1 MIQNEISISAQI
13 LQWRCVESKVDSE
26 RLHYSRFAI
35 SPFRCGQAN
44 TVGIAMRRALL
55 GEIEGTCITCAK
67 FKKVTHEYST
77 ILGIQESVHDILINS
92 KEIVLKSNSYETQK
106 AFISILGPK
115 KITAQDI
122 ILPPSV
128 EIIDTTQYIATL
140 TKAIHLDIESEI
152 EKDCGYRIQD
162 SKKSTDGI
170 FFVDA
175 VFMPIRNANYSIHS
189 FENKNKTQEIL
200 FIEIWTNG
208 SITPKEAI
216 YEASRS
222 LIDLFIPFLHAER
235 KQIINGL
242 ENKYE
247 SNNMSY
253 FSSFSPLADK
263 ITKEVTFKHIFI
275 DQLELPARAYNCL
288 KRVNVHTISDLL
300 NYSQDDLMRIK
311 NFGKKSVEQVLEA
324 LQKQFSINLP
334 KNKLYFH

>member
-1 MIQNEISISAQI
+1 MIQNEIPISAQV

-128 EIIDTTQYIATL
+128 KIIDTTQYIATL

-162 SKKSTDGI
+162 SKKSTDGF

-208 SITPKEAI
+208 SITPKEAL
-216 YEASRS
+216 YEAPRS
-222 LIDLFIPFLHAER
+222 SIDLFIPFLHAE
-235 KQIINGL
+235 KKEIINGL

>member
-1 MIQNEISISAQI
+1 MIQNEILISAQV
-13 LQWRCVESKVDSE
+13 LQWRCVESKIDNE

-55 GEIEGTCITCAK
+55 GEVKGTSITCAK
-67 FKKVTHEYST
+67 FEKVTHEYST
-77 ILGIQESVHDILINS
+77 IAGIQESVHDISINS
-92 KEIVLKSNSYETQK
+92 KEIVLESNSSETQK

-128 EIIDTTQYIATL
+128 KIIDGKQYIATL
-140 TKAIHLDIESEI
+140 TKAIQLDIELEI
-152 EKDCGYRIQD
+152 EKDYGYRIQN
-162 SKKSTDGI
+162 SNKSTNSH
-170 FFVDA
+170 FFIDA
-175 VFMPIRNANYSIHS
+175 IFMPIRNANYSVHS
-189 FENKNKTQEIL
+189 FENENKTQEML

-208 SITPKEAI
+208 SITPKDAL

-235 KQIINGL
+235 REIINEL
-242 ENKYE
+242 ENEYKL
-247 SNNMSY
+247 SNISY

-263 ITKEVTFKHIFI
+263 ITKEVSFKHIFI

-288 KRVNVHTISDLL
+288 KRVNVNTLADLL
-300 NYSQDDLMRIK
+300 NYSQEDLMKIK

-334 KNKLYFH
+334 KNKIYFY